1 LGVADNQHRLTQRA
15 LAHDYTRA
23 GVYHITIHVADGLG
37 QPLGKVTGNLSAPDG
52 TADAPHTALTPIGQ
66 MVEHE
71 LLHTIHA
78 FYPMVTIQDYVIMPE
93 HLHALMV
100 VQDRILSRNGKV
112 LTIGQVIAG
121 FKQGCNRKYWD
132 ILKRAKPASALP
144 RPANGATATLTRPAG
159 IAALTYPAANSATAT
174 LTHPAGI
181 AALTYPAANS
191 TAAALTH
198 PAGTA
203 ALTHPITNSVTG
215 AIRRPGGDERPG
227 LFAPGYCDVIPVDE
241 RQLATQRAYIS
252 GNPRSRLLRTSN
264 RSRLMPRRG
273 GIDTAVSLPALRGY
287 LQRVCPPRMV
297 AQDALC
303 QLELRLLLAGGKIAC
318 DSYGNRD
325 LLTRRCLPVVCHRCD
340 AARLGEQKLRCL
352 QEAERGTVLVSAR
365 IAKGEQEITDEA
377 LRRGYPVIL
386 IADNGFPEVY
396 HPSAT
401 RIEQCATG
409 QLLIVSPWQYQYRR
423 KEDTVSV
430 PFCKTMNC
438 VAQALCRTKD
448 TWWQK

>member
-1 LGVADNQHRLTQRA
+1 MGVADNQHRLTQRA

-78 FYPMVTIQDYVIMPE
+78 YYPMVTVQDYVIMPE

-144 RPANGATATLTRPAG
+144 RPAN
-159 IAALTYPAANSATAT
+159 AN
-174 LTHPAGI
+174 PD
-181 AALTYPAANS
+181 
-191 TAAALTH
+191 
-198 PAGTA
+198 
-203 ALTHPITNSVTG
+203 
-215 AIRRPGGDERPG
+215 GGDERPA

-252 GNPRSRLLRTSN
+252 GNPRSRLLRTGN
-264 RSRLMPRRG
+264 RSRLMTRRG
-273 GIDTAVSLPALRGY
+273 GIDTAVTLPALRGY

-448 TWWQK
+448 TWWKK

>member
-1 LGVADNQHRLTQRA
+1 MADNQHRMTWRA
-15 LAHDYTRA
+15 QAHDYTRA

-37 QPLGKVTGNLSAPDG
+37 QPLGKVVGNLSAPDG
-52 TADAPHTALTPIGQ
+52 TADAPHTVLTPIGQ

-78 FYPMVTIQDYVIMPE
+78 YYPMVTVQDYVIMPE
-93 HLHALMV
+93 HLHALVV
-100 VQDRILSRNGKV
+100 VQDRILSRNGNV
-112 LTIGQVIAG
+112 RPIGQVIAG

-144 RPANGATATLTRPAG
+144 RPANGATATQ
-159 IAALTYPAANSATAT
+159 
-174 LTHPAGI
+174 THPAGI
-181 AALTYPAANS
+181 AALTYP
-191 TAAALTH
+191 
-198 PAGTA
+198 
-203 ALTHPITNSVTG
+203 ITNSATLTHATG
-215 AIRRPGGDERPG
+215 DDERPV
-227 LFAPGYCDVIPVDE
+227 LFAPGFCDVIPVDE
-241 RQLATQRAYIS
+241 GQLATQRAYIS

-273 GIDTAVSLPALRGY
+273 GIDTAVTLPALRGY

-297 AQDALC
+297 TQEALL
-303 QLELRLLLAGGKIAC
+303 QLELRLLLAGGKITC

-340 AARLGEQKLRCL
+340 AARFSEQKQRCL

-365 IAKGEQEITDEA
+365 IAKGEQEIMDEA
-377 LRRGYPVIL
+377 LQRGYPVIL

-396 HPSAT
+396 HPSSG
-401 RIEQCATG
+401 RLEQCATDR
-409 QLLIVSPWQYQYRR
+409 LLIVSPWHYQYRR
-423 KEDTVSV
+423 KEDAVSV

>member
-1 LGVADNQHRLTQRA
+1 
-15 LAHDYTRA
+15 
-23 GVYHITIHVADGLG
+23 
-37 QPLGKVTGNLSAPDG
+37 
-52 TADAPHTALTPIGQ
+52 

-144 RPANGATATLTRPAG
+144 RPANSAAT
-159 IAALTYPAANSATAT
+159 
-174 LTHPAGI
+174 
-181 AALTYPAANS
+181 
-191 TAAALTH
+191 ALTH

-215 AIRRPGGDERPG
+215 AIRHPGGDERPG

-252 GNPRSRLLRTSN
+252 GNPRSRLLRTGN
-264 RSRLMPRRG
+264 RSRLMTRRG
-273 GIDTAVSLPALRGY
+273 GIDTAVTLPALRGY

-297 AQDALC
+297 TQDALC
-303 QLELRLLLAGGKIAC
+303 KLELRLLLAGGKIAC

-423 KEDTVSV
+423 KEDAVSV